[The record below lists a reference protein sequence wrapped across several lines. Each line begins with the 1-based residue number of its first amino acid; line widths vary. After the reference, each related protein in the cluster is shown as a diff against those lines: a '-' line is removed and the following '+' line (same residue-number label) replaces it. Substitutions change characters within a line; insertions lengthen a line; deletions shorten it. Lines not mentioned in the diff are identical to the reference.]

1 MRIDM
6 MKWNKMHWTHSLH
19 IHYPNRVVEVVKRWG
34 GRWVGGSGLGIHV
47 HPWWIHVYVWQNQYN
62 IAK

>member
-1 MRIDM
+1 
-6 MKWNKMHWTHSLH
+6 MHWTHSLH

-62 IAK
+62 IVK